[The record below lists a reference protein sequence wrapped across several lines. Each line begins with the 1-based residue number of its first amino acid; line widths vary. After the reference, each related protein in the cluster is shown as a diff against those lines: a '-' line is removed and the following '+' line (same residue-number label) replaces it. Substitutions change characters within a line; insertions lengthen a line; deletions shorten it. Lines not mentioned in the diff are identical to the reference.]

1 MPAVDDP
8 FSIAASLPGQ
18 MAEMKRQ
25 IKDLSVNNTQALT
38 QALTA
43 AASAAASASAAA
55 TAATN
60 ATVTPAVLS
69 TSAGAYTTTTTFG
82 VISTLSFS
90 VPAGFTRALITAQS
104 VCNVNS
110 SAATSEIGYSKVAIN
125 GVDGMV
131 TSGQWPTATALGM
144 LPANSAAN
152 LTGLVGGTVTVTLS
166 VRVQHGPAS
175 GGFASL
181 NATALFLR

>member
-18 MAEMKRQ
+18 LAEMRRQ

-38 QALTA
+38 QALA
-43 AASAAASASAAA
+43 AATASAASASLAAA
-55 TAATN
+55 AATN

-82 VISTLSFS
+82 VICTLIFS
-90 VPAGFTRALITAQS
+90 VPAGYTRALIAAQS
-104 VCNVNS
+104 VCNINS
-110 SAATSEIGYSKVAIN
+110 SASTSEIGYSKVTIA

-152 LTGLVGGTVTVTLS
+152 LTGLTGGTVTVTLS
-166 VRVQHGPAS
+166 VRVQYGPAS

>member
-18 MAEMKRQ
+18 MAALKGQM
-25 IKDLSVNNTQALT
+25 KDLSVNNTQALT
-38 QALTA
+38 QAL
-43 AASAAASASAAA
+43 AAA
-55 TAATN
+55 TAATAALQAN
-60 ATVTPAVLS
+60 AVTPAVLS

-82 VISTLSFS
+82 VISTLSFP
-90 VPAGFTRALITAQS
+90 VPAGYTRALITAQS

-110 SAATSEIGYSKVAIN
+110 SAPSSEIGYSKVAIN
-125 GVDGMV
+125 GVDGMM
-131 TSGQWPTATALGM
+131 TAGQWPTGTALGM

-152 LTGLVGGTVTVTLS
+152 LTGLSGGTVTVTLS
-166 VRVQHGPAS
+166 VRVQYGPAL

>member
-1 MPAVDDP
+1 MPAIDDP
-8 FSIAASLPGQ
+8 FSLAASLPGQ
-18 MAEMKRQ
+18 LAEMKRQ
-25 IKDLSVNNTQALT
+25 IKDLSINDTRASSQAL
-38 QALTA
+38 A
-43 AASAAASASAAA
+43 AATASAAALQANS
-55 TAATN
+55 
-60 ATVTPAVLS
+60 VTPAVLS

-82 VISTLSFS
+82 VISSLSFS
-90 VPAGFTRALITAQS
+90 VPAGYTRALITAQS
-104 VCNVNS
+104 VCNINS
-110 SAATSEIGYSKVAIN
+110 SAATSEIGYSKVTIN

-152 LTGLVGGTVTVTLS
+152 LTGLTGGTVTVTLS
-166 VRVQHGPAS
+166 VRVQYGPAS

>member
-18 MAEMKRQ
+18 MAKFRSDL
-25 IKDLSVNNTQALT
+25 KDLASNNTQALS
-38 QALTA
+38 QALA
-43 AASAAASASAAA
+43 AATAAA

-104 VCNVNS
+104 VCNINS

-125 GVDGMV
+125 GVDGMI

-152 LTGLVGGTVTVTLS
+152 LTGLSGGTVTVTLS
-166 VRVQHGPAS
+166 VRVQYGPAS

>member
-1 MPAVDDP
+1 MVNAGDAFPAGEDYLV
-8 FSIAASLPGQ
+8 
-18 MAEMKRQ
+18 RR
-25 IKDLSVNNTQALT
+25 IKDVERRVSENASSIPRSFQTTVD
-38 QALTA
+38 ALTA
-43 AASAAASASAAA
+43 QIAAISALQANS
-55 TAATN
+55 
-60 ATVTPAVLS
+60 VTPAVLS

-82 VISTLSFS
+82 VICTLSFS

-110 SAATSEIGYSKVAIN
+110 SASTSEIGYSKVAIN

-152 LTGLVGGTVTVTLS
+152 LTGLSGGTVTVTLS
-166 VRVQHGPAS
+166 VRVQYGPAS